1 MRLKEIYHSKEEVIK
16 EGLTYDDV
24 LLIPQLSTV
33 KTRKEVDLS
42 SRITKKLG
50 FKLPIISANMDSV
63 TEANM
68 AIAMAR
74 CGGLGIV
81 HRYLPIENQ
90 VKEILKVKRSEGL
103 IVENPYCLGED
114 VILRDA
120 KVLMKENNVS
130 SVLIIDENRKLKG
143 IITQRDV
150 WFEENLDKTLKEIMT
165 KDLITAEPGIKL
177 EEAKEFFKHHKI
189 EKLPIVDK
197 KGILQGLITSK
208 DLNKRMQ
215 YPNATKDSKGRL
227 IVGGAIGVVGDYLE
241 RTEALLEAGT
251 DVIVVDIA
259 HGHSILEI
267 DVVKKLRKEFGDIQI
282 VGGNVATYEGAVAL
296 VNAGVDCVKVGIGPG
311 ATCITRKVTG
321 SGVPQLTAVFECS
334 KITEENDIPIIA
346 DGGIKNSGDIVKA
359 LAAGA
364 SSVMVGNL
372 FGGTDESPGQVITKD
387 GRKFKV
393 YRGMASFGANHGR
406 RQLETKKE
414 DVAINDVVPE
424 GVEAYVPYRGSVY
437 DILYQLSG
445 GIKSGLSY
453 NGSNSIEE
461 LKIKAKF
468 TKISPAGF
476 QESGVHDVKV

>member
-321 SGVPQLTAVFECS
+321 SGVPQLTAVF
-334 KITEENDIPIIA
+334 
-346 DGGIKNSGDIVKA
+346 
-359 LAAGA
+359 
-364 SSVMVGNL
+364 
-372 FGGTDESPGQVITKD
+372 
-387 GRKFKV
+387 
-393 YRGMASFGANHGR
+393 
-406 RQLETKKE
+406 
-414 DVAINDVVPE
+414 
-424 GVEAYVPYRGSVY
+424 
-437 DILYQLSG
+437 
-445 GIKSGLSY
+445 
-453 NGSNSIEE
+453 
-461 LKIKAKF
+461 
-468 TKISPAGF
+468 
-476 QESGVHDVKV
+476 